1 MHRFDYLVVFHLQ
14 RFFSFGPLPVIT
26 AGVLLSSRA
35 AAVST
40 PLLEALAGIF
50 SFWRLYFRFRI
61 EVASNLCAFV
71 EIFFVRDRFPA

>member
-1 MHRFDYLVVFHLQ
+1 MHIPQYLTSFSSAA
-14 RFFSFGPLPVIT
+14 FFSFGPLPVIT

-40 PLLEALAGIF
+40 PLFEALAGIF